1 MTTSL
6 STLRTKARR
15 YLNETTANRW
25 TNVEIDAYI
34 NEAIVFVQGEI
45 ERANPEW
52 FVRVSTFTASA
63 GSYQSA
69 NATDIWGN
77 KLRTLLCY
85 PNSTVATGVP
95 YTVPPGQL
103 EWIMENVYY
112 SGDKPEAH
120 VMLAGF
126 FRWAPMLTYDS
137 TFRYVYAKKETA
149 LSADDSNLDRIA
161 DEHADLIAMYAAM
174 IAYEKVGANTQWL
187 SARFDRGLQKMRWD
201 VQESAPLTI
210 PQQSID

>member
-6 STLRTKARR
+6 STLRTKTRR
-15 YLNETTANRW
+15 YLDETTADRW
-25 TNVEIDAYI
+25 TNAEIDAYI
-34 NEAIVFVQGEI
+34 NESITFVQGEI
-45 ERANPEW
+45 ERANPNW

-85 PNSTVATGVP
+85 PNSTVATGRP

-120 VMLAGF
+120 VLLAGF
-126 FRWAPMLTYDS
+126 MRWAPLLTYDS
-137 TFRYVYAKKETA
+137 TFRYVYSKKESA
-149 LSADDSNLDRIA
+149 LSADGDNMDRIA
-161 DEHADLIAMYAAM
+161 DEHADLVAINAAIIAR
-174 IAYEKVGANTQWL
+174 ERVGADVQSLNL
-187 SARFDRGLQKMRWD
+187 RLERGLQKMRWD
-201 VQESAPLTI
+201 IQESAPLVI
-210 PQQSID
+210 PQQAID